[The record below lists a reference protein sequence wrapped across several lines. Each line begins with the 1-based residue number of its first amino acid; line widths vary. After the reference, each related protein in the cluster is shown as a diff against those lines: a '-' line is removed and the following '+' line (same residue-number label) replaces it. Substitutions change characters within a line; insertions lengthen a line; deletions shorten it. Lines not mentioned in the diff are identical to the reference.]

1 MDLSLSEELHLFSQE
16 LQRFLSPVVLQ
27 DISRQVGF
35 VKRSSK
41 YQANE
46 LIALCVW
53 LSQEIASTSLT
64 QLCSRLEASTGV
76 LIMSPEG
83 LNQRFNPA
91 AVAFL
96 REVFTSL
103 LTQKLCSNQ
112 SFSAHMMSIFNRI
125 RILDATMFQLPD
137 TFATDYQGSGG
148 SSNTAGVK
156 IQLEYDLLSGQFL
169 NVQLG
174 PGKNND
180 KTYGT
185 ICLETIEKGDLC
197 LRDLGYFDLSDLK
210 AIHDKKAYYIS
221 RLKLNTRIYIKN
233 PEPKYFNN
241 GTLKKQTEYIQLDMT
256 QMMSGLPPGET
267 MEIPEAYI
275 GQNQKLPA
283 RVIIHRLT
291 DDQTK
296 TRLKNQAIREKKK
309 GIIMKDKSK
318 RLMSMNVYITNTSPE
333 EVPTNYVHS
342 LYSLRWQIEILF
354 KTWKSFF
361 EIDECKD
368 IKKERLECH
377 LYGQLIGILICS
389 STMFQMRQ
397 FLLEKQ
403 KQELSEYK
411 AIYMIKDYFP
421 LLFQAIAVDTDKLSA
436 ILHRLYQSLKKNGRK
451 CHRYKKMTVFDILGV
466 VYETTVNKRQVA

>member
-1 MDLSLSEELHLFSQE
+1 MNPILSNELNLFAQE
-16 LQRFLSPVVLQ
+16 LRECLSPAVLK
-27 DISRQVGF
+27 DIAKRVGF
-35 VKRSSK
+35 VKRASK

-53 LSQEIASTSLT
+53 LSQEIGSTSLP

-76 LIMSPEG
+76 SMSAEG
-83 LNQRFNPA
+83 LNQRFNQA
-91 AVAFL
+91 AVAYL
-96 REVFTSL
+96 REVFRAL
-103 LTQKLCSNQ
+103 LAQKLCANQ
-112 SFSAHMMSIFNRI
+112 SLPANLMSTFKRI
-125 RILDATMFQLPD
+125 RILDATVFQLPD
-137 TFATDYQGSGG
+137 PFALHYQGSGG

-169 NVQLG
+169 NVQVG

-185 ICLETIEKGDLC
+185 SCLETVEAGDLC
-197 LRDLGYFDLSDLK
+197 LRDLGYFDLGDLQ

-233 PEPKYFNN
+233 PAPEYFKN
-241 GTLKKQTEYIQLDMT
+241 GTLKKQTEYIQLDMAQLMADLT
-256 QMMSGLPPGET
+256 PGET
-267 MEIPEAYI
+267 IEIHKAYI
-275 GQNQKLPA
+275 GHTQKLPT

-291 DDQTK
+291 DDQTQ

-309 GIIMKDKSK
+309 GIVMKEKSK
-318 RLMSMNVYITNTSPE
+318 CLMGMNVYITNTSLE
-333 EVPTNYVHS
+333 EVPTKDVHA

-361 EIDECKD
+361 EIDACKTM
-368 IKKERLECH
+368 KRERLECH
-377 LYGQLIGILICS
+377 LYGQLIGILLCS

-397 FLLEKQ
+397 LLLEKK

-421 LLFQAIAVDTDKLSA
+421 LLFQAMAAGAEELVK
-436 ILHRLYQSLKKNGRK
+436 ILHRLYQLLSKNGRK
-451 CHRYKKMTVFDILGV
+451 CHRSKKMTVFDILGV
-466 VYETTVNKRQVA
+466 VYEKTVKHGQAA

>member
-1 MDLSLSEELHLFSQE
+1 MNPIISNELHLFAQE
-16 LQRFLSPVVLQ
+16 LQRCLSPIILQ
-27 DISRQVGF
+27 KMAKQVGF
-35 VKRSSK
+35 VQRASK

-46 LIALCVW
+46 LMALCVW
-53 LSQEIASTSLT
+53 LSQEIASTSLP

-76 LIMSPEG
+76 LMSPEG
-83 LNQRFNPA
+83 LNQRFNSA

-96 REVFTSL
+96 QEAFTFL
-103 LTQKLCSNQ
+103 LTQKLCATQ
-112 SFSAHMMSIFNRI
+112 SLSSRILSAFERI
-125 RILDATMFQLPD
+125 RILDATVFQLPD
-137 TFATDYQGSGG
+137 SFATDYQGSGG

-169 NVQLG
+169 HVQLG

-185 ICLETIEKGDLC
+185 VCLETVEKGDLC
-197 LRDLGYFDLSDLK
+197 LRDLGYFDLSDLQ
-210 AIHDKKAYYIS
+210 AIHDKEAYYIS

-233 PEPKYFNN
+233 PEPEYFKN
-241 GTLKKQTEYIQLDMT
+241 GTLKKQTEYIQLDMA
-256 QMMSGLPPGET
+256 QMMASLTPGET
-267 MEIPEAYI
+267 LEISEAYI
-275 GQNQKLPA
+275 GQNQKLPT

-291 DDQTK
+291 DDQTQ

-309 GIIMKDKSK
+309 GIVMKEKSK
-318 RLMSMNVYITNTSPE
+318 RLMGMNVYITNTSSE
-333 EVPTNYVHS
+333 EVPTNYVHA

-361 EIDECKD
+361 EMDACKK

-377 LYGQLIGILICS
+377 LYGQLIGILVCS

-397 FLLEKQ
+397 LLLEKK

-411 AIYMIKDYFP
+411 AIYMVKDYFP
-421 LLFQAIAVDTDKLSA
+421 LLFRAMAVGTDELLNM
-436 ILHRLYQSLKKNGRK
+436 LHRLYQLLKKNGRK
-451 CHRYKKMTVFDILGV
+451 CHRYKKQTVFDILGV
-466 VYETTVNKRQVA
+466 VYEMTMNKRQVT

>member
-1 MDLSLSEELHLFSQE
+1 MNPIISNELNLFAQE
-16 LQRFLSPVVLQ
+16 LQYFLSPAVLQ
-27 DISRQVGF
+27 DIAKQVGF
-35 VKRSSK
+35 VQRSSK

-53 LSQEIASTSLT
+53 FSQEIASTSLA
-64 QLCSRLEASTGV
+64 QLCSQLEVSTGV
-76 LIMSPEG
+76 LMSPEG

-103 LTQKLCSNQ
+103 LTQKICSNH
-112 SFSAHMMSIFNRI
+112 SLSAHVISAFNRI
-125 RILDATMFQLPD
+125 RILDATVFQLPD
-137 TFATDYQGSGG
+137 HFATDYQGSGG

-174 PGKNND
+174 PEKNND

-185 ICLETIEKGDLC
+185 ICLETVEADDLC
-197 LRDLGYFDLSDLK
+197 LRDLGYFDLGDLQT
-210 AIHDKKAYYIS
+210 IHDRKAYYIS

-233 PEPKYFNN
+233 PEPEYFNN
-241 GTLKKQTEYIQLDMT
+241 GALKKQTEYIQLDMT
-256 QMMSGLPPGET
+256 QMLSGLIPGET

-291 DDQTK
+291 DDQTQ

-309 GIIMKDKSK
+309 GIVMKDKSK
-318 RLMSMNVYITNTSPE
+318 RLMSMNVYITNTSLE

-361 EIDECKD
+361 EIDECKN
-368 IKKERLECH
+368 IKRERLECH
-377 LYGQLIGILICS
+377 LYGQLIGILLCS
-389 STMFQMRQ
+389 STMFQMRR
-397 FLLEKQ
+397 FLLEKK

-421 LLFQAIAVDTDKLSA
+421 LLFQAIAVGTEELLK
-436 ILHRLYQSLKKNGRK
+436 ILHRLYRLLKKNGRK
-451 CHRYKKMTVFDILGV
+451 CHRYKKMTVFDILGI
-466 VYETTVNKRQVA
+466 VYKTTVKYRQAA

>member
-1 MDLSLSEELHLFSQE
+1 MNPIISSELTIFAQE
-16 LQRFLSPVVLQ
+16 LQRFLSPKALKETAK
-27 DISRQVGF
+27 QVGF
-35 VKRSSK
+35 VQRSSK
-41 YQANE
+41 YQENE

-53 LSQEIASTSLT
+53 ISQEVASTSLT
-64 QLCSRLEASTGV
+64 QLCSRLEASTGI
-76 LIMSPEG
+76 LISPEG

-91 AVAFL
+91 AVTFL

-103 LTQKLCSNQ
+103 LTQRLCLNQ
-112 SFSAHMMSIFNRI
+112 SLSLHMISAFERI
-125 RILDATMFQLPD
+125 RILDATVFQLPD
-137 TFATDYQGSGG
+137 SFAVDYQGSGG

-185 ICLETIEKGDLC
+185 NCLETIEAGDLC
-197 LRDLGYFDLSDLK
+197 LRDLGYFDLGDLQ
-210 AIHDKKAYYIS
+210 AIHDKDAYYIS

-233 PEPKYFNN
+233 PKPEFFNN
-241 GTLKKQTEYIQLDMT
+241 GTLKKQTEYIKLDMA
-256 QMMSGLPPGET
+256 QMMSGLTPGET

-291 DDQTK
+291 ENQTQ

-309 GIIMKDKSK
+309 GIVMKEKSK
-318 RLMSMNVYITNTSPE
+318 HLMGMNVYITNTSPE
-333 EVPTNYVHS
+333 EVPIDYVHS

-361 EIDECKD
+361 EIDECKT

-377 LYGQLIGILICS
+377 LYGQLIGILLCS

-397 FLLEKQ
+397 LLLEKK

-421 LLFQAIAVDTDKLSA
+421 LMFQTIVVGTDELLK
-436 ILHRLYQSLKKNGRK
+436 ILHRLYQLLKKNGRK

-466 VYETTVNKRQVA
+466 VYETTLKHRQAA

>member
-1 MDLSLSEELHLFSQE
+1 MNPIVSSELTLFAKE
-16 LQRFLSPVVLQ
+16 LQRFLSPLVLQ
-27 DISRQVGF
+27 ETAKQMGF
-35 VKRSSK
+35 VQRSSK
-41 YQANE
+41 YQAAE

-76 LIMSPEG
+76 LMSPEG

-91 AVAFL
+91 AVTFL

-103 LTQKLCSNQ
+103 LTQKLCLNQ
-112 SFSAHMMSIFNRI
+112 SLSSDMISTFKRI
-125 RILDATMFQLPD
+125 RILDATVFQLPD
-137 TFATDYQGSGG
+137 SFATNYQGSGG

-169 NVQLG
+169 NLQLG

-185 ICLETIEKGDLC
+185 ICLETVEKGDLC
-197 LRDLGYFDLSDLK
+197 LRDLGYFDLGDLQ
-210 AIHDKKAYYIS
+210 AIHDKDAYYIS
-221 RLKLNTRIYIKN
+221 KLKLNTRIYIKN
-233 PEPKYFNN
+233 PEPEFFNN
-241 GTLKKQTEYIQLDMT
+241 GTIKKQTEYIKLDMA
-256 QMMSGLPPGET
+256 QIMSGLTPGET

-291 DDQTK
+291 DDQTQ
-296 TRLKNQAIREKKK
+296 TRLINQAIREKKK
-309 GIIMKDKSK
+309 GIVMKEKSK
-318 RLMSMNVYITNTSPE
+318 HLMGMNVYITNSSPE
-333 EVPTNYVHS
+333 EVPTDYVHS

-361 EIDECKD
+361 EIDECKT

-377 LYGQLIGILICS
+377 LYGQLIGILLCS

-397 FLLEKQ
+397 LLLEK
-403 KQELSEYK
+403 KNQELSEYK

-421 LLFQAIAVDTDKLSA
+421 LLFQAIAIGSEQLLK
-436 ILHRLYQSLKKNGRK
+436 ILHRLFQLLKKNGRK

-466 VYETTVNKRQVA
+466 VYQTTVKDRQAA